1 MSDFFKRLPTQRHSS
16 PDTAAV
22 DARNSIYR
30 WWWEY
35 LRLSEDYFLAST
47 IGPHAFKRVVD
58 PEFARVLDGF
68 GPVHGIQFGDW
79 FRKRGYKL
87 FIEQDQP
94 AALRTYSFESAGP
107 EMFKDNRL
115 VVSVPITI
123 KVATAVRQFKR
134 ELERHREQHG
144 LAERRWRLED
154 VTTAQ
159 FKLHTGR
166 YNMEALSTMFEVWVT
181 HRRRVT
187 LAPAGSRAL
196 LWQIGEELKLGRGL
210 EAYQSS
216 VHRQTRE
223 RILNATVSRYLR
235 RANLLIANAEC
246 GRFPCFDPVPP
257 RERFTKK
264 QLAGFEAHRDT
275 WTNTDLSFPEF

>member
-1 MSDFFKRLPTQRHSS
+1 M
-16 PDTAAV
+16 
-22 DARNSIYR
+22 
-30 WWWEY
+30 
-35 LRLSEDYFLAST
+35 
-47 IGPHAFKRVVD
+47 
-58 PEFARVLDGF
+58 
-68 GPVHGIQFGDW
+68 

-107 EMFKDNRL
+107 EMFQDNRL
-115 VVSVPITI
+115 VVSVPITM

-181 HRRRVT
+181 HRQLVT
-187 LAPAGSRAL
+187 LAPAGSKAL
-196 LWQIGEELKLGRGL
+196 LWQVGEKVKLGRGL
-210 EAYQSS
+210 DAYESNVNQKARRL
-216 VHRQTRE
+216 V
-223 RILNATVSRYLR
+223 LKATVGRYLR
-235 RANLLIANAEC
+235 RAELLIANAEC

-264 QLAGFEAHRDT
+264 QLAGFEAHREA
-275 WTNTDLSFPEF
+275 WANIELPFPEF